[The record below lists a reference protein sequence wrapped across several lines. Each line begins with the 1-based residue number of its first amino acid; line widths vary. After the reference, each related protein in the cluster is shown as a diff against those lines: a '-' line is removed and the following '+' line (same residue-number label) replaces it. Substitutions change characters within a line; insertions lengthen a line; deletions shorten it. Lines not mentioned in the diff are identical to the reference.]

1 MPALGGG
8 PGAGARELAEDGG
21 DGVRV
26 LLAARVGL
34 EDALLHALDLGADLA
49 LLVVEGDLEVLE
61 GVDLD
66 DAAFSGVSVVR
77 ARARRGHCVR
87 VSWAA
92 EKHEGRGRAT
102 GSFFFSWSLLSRTTS
117 DGMMALAETRFG
129 LTVLTAW
136 PIDAARSRPFSIFE
150 VSF

>member
-1 MPALGGG
+1 MPSLGGG

-66 DAAFSGVSVVR
+66 EAAFSGRFGRPR
-77 ARARRGHCVR
+77 ARARGTACVF
-87 VSWAA
+87 
-92 EKHEGRGRAT
+92 RGRRRNARDA
-102 GSFFFSWSLLSRTTS
+102 GARQALFSSPGRC
-117 DGMMALAETRFG
+117 
-129 LTVLTAW
+129 
-136 PIDAARSRPFSIFE
+136 
-150 VSF
+150 

>member
-1 MPALGGG
+1 MPSLGGG

-66 DAAFSGVSVVR
+66 EAAFSGRFGRPRAR
-77 ARARRGHCVR
+77 ARARRGTACVF
-87 VSWAA
+87 
-92 EKHEGRGRAT
+92 RGRRRNTRDA
-102 GSFFFSWSLLSRTTS
+102 GARRALFSSPGRC
-117 DGMMALAETRFG
+117 
-129 LTVLTAW
+129 
-136 PIDAARSRPFSIFE
+136 
-150 VSF
+150 